1 MTHMKR
7 SWNWKVWAGFLFV
20 IAGLVSYPFFV
31 LFPVTRDFPWANLL
45 LFCIGGVLLAL
56 GLTRAF
62 RQPESYRGK
71 IFGPMFAGLSLLV
84 FGLFAYGVFY
94 VVRQL
99 PASTAAPRVGQQA
112 PDFTLPDKDGKPVTL
127 ADLLKSP
134 PEGATSANGALLI
147 FYRGHW

>member
-1 MTHMKR
+1 MKR
-7 SWNWKVWAGFLFV
+7 SWNWNVWAGFLFV
-20 IAGLVSYPFFV
+20 IAALFSYPFFV

-45 LFCIGGVLLAL
+45 LFCTGGVLLAL

-62 RQPESYRGK
+62 RHPELYRGK
-71 IFGPMFAGLSLLV
+71 IFAPITAGLSLLM
-84 FGLFAYGVFY
+84 FGLFTYGVFY
-94 VVRQL
+94 EVRQL
-99 PASTAAPRVGQQA
+99 PAAAGAPRVGQQA
-112 PDFTLPDKDGKPVTL
+112 PDFTLPDKNGKPVAL